1 MGRLRLRGPMW
12 EGRKGGEGE
21 GKGGGKEEGRNEG
34 EVGRENKRKGRKGI
48 GEINVINVDD
58 KISLVSFL

>member
-1 MGRLRLRGPMW
+1 MW

-34 EVGRENKRKGRKGI
+34 EVGREKKRKARKGI